1 MTRFKKLSLLILV
14 LAILGLSFWFL
25 RSESSLESSLEANLS
40 GEGMLVPASPAQIL
54 ALIKSNEDKATLVN
68 VWASW
73 CGPCIEELPLLVK
86 LRQEYKDKG
95 FKLILYSA
103 DKTSDREAAL
113 QFLEMQ
119 KVDFTNYFKG
129 DISIEEI
136 EVLFPGWEGVLPISI
151 LFNDQGE
158 ILQKWMGTA
167 PYEEF
172 KTVVEK
178 ALNN

>member
-1 MTRFKKLSLLILV
+1 MTSIKKLSVVIFV

-25 RSESSLESSLEANLS
+25 RPDSGPQSSSTQELS
-40 GEGMLVPASPAQIL
+40 GEGMLVAASPAQIL
-54 ALIKSNEDKATLVN
+54 ELIKTKKDRATLVN

-95 FKLILYSA
+95 FNLILYSA

-129 DISIEEI
+129 DISLEEI
-136 EVLFPGWEGVLPISI
+136 EILFPGWEGVLPVSV
-151 LFNDQGE
+151 LFDEQGE

-172 KTVVEK
+172 KTVVEQ